1 MKKRRAAF
9 LRLALPAALAVLWAP
24 ALASAGQSDV
34 DCLTCHGD
42 SGLKTEQGRPLF
54 VDGAGFT
61 ASIHGSA
68 GIACVDCHADL
79 RKFTD
84 YPHAAKLKPVDC
96 ASCHEEAAAAIR
108 DSIHG
113 QAHDGAAPIAVGC
126 KDCHGTHDI
135 RPAKDAQSHTSPM
148 NIPDT
153 CLTCHLER
161 VKAKRVAGFVGGY
174 KDSAH
179 FRALSKAGLSL
190 SATCLSCHGGH
201 SVRTVD
207 DPRSKVSRQNII
219 RTCGTCHT
227 GIERDYLEGVH
238 GKDYVKGVQG
248 VPVCTDCHS
257 EHDIRSPED
266 LGSGVYATK
275 VAAVCTRCHDNETL
289 ARQYGLLTSRLK
301 TYSASFHGTASK
313 FGEVKVANCSSCH
326 GHHGIRPSSDPL
338 SSISAANLAATCG
351 TCHPG
356 AGQNFSKGRIHVVSE
371 KTENRWAYVVKIVY
385 IVIIAGLISVFLA
398 FIAADLYRRMRIRWK
413 R

>member
-1 MKKRRAAF
+1 MKLRGSF
-9 LRLALPAALAVLWAP
+9 LRLALPAALALLWTAAP
-24 ALASAGQSDV
+24 ALAGQSDD

-42 SGLKTEQGRPLF
+42 SGLKTKQGRSLF

-61 ASIHGSA
+61 ASIHGSS
-68 GIACVDCHADL
+68 GFSCVDCHADL
-79 RKFTD
+79 KKFTD
-84 YPHAAKLKPVDC
+84 FPHSAKLKPVDC
-96 ASCHEEAAAAIR
+96 ASCHDGAAAAIR

-113 QAHDGAAPIAVGC
+113 RPHAGATPITVGC

-135 RPAKDAQSHTSPM
+135 RPAEDALSHTSAM

-153 CLTCHLER
+153 CLSCHLER
-161 VKAKRVAGFVGGY
+161 VKTTLGPGFAGRY
-174 KDSAH
+174 KESVH
-179 FRALSKAGLSL
+179 FRALSKAGLSF

-201 SVRTVD
+201 SVRPLG
-207 DPRSKVSRQNII
+207 DPQSTVSRRNII

-238 GKDYVKGVQG
+238 GKDYVKGSND
-248 VPVCTDCHS
+248 VPVCTDCHN

-275 VAAVCTRCHDNETL
+275 VAAVCSRCHDNETL

-301 TYSASFHGTASK
+301 TYSASYHGTASK

-356 AGQNFSKGRIHVVSE
+356 AGKNFSKGRIHVVSE

>member
-1 MKKRRAAF
+1 MKLRGAF
-9 LRLALPAALAVLWAP
+9 PWLALSAALAVLWAVPP
-24 ALASAGQSDV
+24 ALRAQSDD

-42 SGLKTEQGRPLF
+42 SGLKTDQGRTLY
-54 VDGAGFT
+54 VDGANFG
-61 ASIHGSA
+61 ASIHGAA

-79 RKFTD
+79 NKFTD
-84 YPHAAKLKPVDC
+84 FPHAAKLKPVDC
-96 ASCHEEAAAAIR
+96 ASCHDKAMADVR
-108 DSIHG
+108 DSVHG
-113 QAHDGAAPIAVGC
+113 RPHDEDSPITVQC

-135 RPAKDAQSHTSPM
+135 RPAKDSQSHTSAM

-153 CLTCHLER
+153 CLSCHLER
-161 VKAKRVAGFVGGY
+161 VKAKRAAGFVGGY
-174 KDSAH
+174 KESAH
-179 FRALSKAGLSL
+179 YRALSKAGLSI

-201 SVRTVD
+201 SVRPVD
-207 DPRSKVSRQNII
+207 DPQSKVSRRNII
-219 RTCGTCHT
+219 RTCGSCHD

-238 GKDYVKGVQG
+238 GKDYVKGVQD

-266 LGSGVYATK
+266 LDSGVYATK
-275 VAAVCTRCHDNETL
+275 VAAVCAHCHDDETM

-301 TYSASFHGTASK
+301 TFSASYHGTASK

-338 SSISAANLAATCG
+338 SSINPANLASTCG

-356 AGQNFSKGRIHVVSE
+356 AGENFSKGRIHVVSE
-371 KTENRWAYVVKIVY
+371 KTENRWAYTVKIIY

-398 FIAADLYRRMRIRWK
+398 FIVADLYRRMRTRWK

>member
-1 MKKRRAAF
+1 MKLRGAF
-9 LRLALPAALAVLWAP
+9 LRFALAAALAVLGAAAP
-24 ALASAGQSDV
+24 ALAGQSDD

-42 SGLKTEQGRPLF
+42 SGLKTDQSRSLY
-54 VDGAGFT
+54 VDAANFG

-79 RKFTD
+79 KKFMD
-84 YPHAAKLKPVDC
+84 FPHAAKLKRVDC
-96 ASCHEEAAAAIR
+96 ASCHEQSAAVIR
-108 DSIHG
+108 VSIHG
-113 QAHDGAAPIAVGC
+113 RPHDGASPITVQC

-135 RPAKDAQSHTSPM
+135 RPAKDALSHTSAM

-153 CLTCHLER
+153 CLSCHLDR
-161 VKAKRVAGFVGGY
+161 VQTKRDSGFVGSY

-201 SVRTVD
+201 SVRPVD
-207 DPRSKVSRQNII
+207 DPQSKVSRRNII
-219 RTCGTCHT
+219 RTCGACHT

-238 GKDYVKGVQG
+238 GKDYVKGVQD

-266 LGSGVYATK
+266 IGSGVYATK
-275 VAAVCTRCHDNETL
+275 VAAVCTRCHDNEVL

-301 TYSASFHGTASK
+301 TFSASYHGTASK

-338 SSISAANLAATCG
+338 SSINPANIAATCG

-356 AGQNFSKGRIHVVSE
+356 AGENFSKGRIHVISA
-371 KTENRWAYVVKIVY
+371 KTENRWAYAVKIVY
-385 IVIIAGLISVFLA
+385 IVVIGGLISVFLA

>member
-1 MKKRRAAF
+1 MKLRGPF
-9 LRLALPAALAVLWAP
+9 LRLALPAALAVLWAAAP
-24 ALASAGQSDV
+24 ALSGQSDD

-42 SGLKTEQGRPLF
+42 SGLKTDQGRSLF
-54 VDGAGFT
+54 VDSTRFT

-68 GIACVDCHADL
+68 GISCADCHTDL
-79 RKFTD
+79 KKFTD
-84 YPHAAKLKPVDC
+84 FPHAAKLMPVDC
-96 ASCHEEAAAAIR
+96 ASCHDEAAAAIR
-108 DSIHG
+108 ESIHG
-113 QAHDGAAPIAVGC
+113 MPHSGAEPIIVHC

-135 RPAKDAQSHTSPM
+135 LPAKDAQSHTSPM

-153 CLTCHLER
+153 CLSCHLER
-161 VKAKRVAGFVGGY
+161 VKTTLGPGFAGRY
-174 KDSAH
+174 KESVH
-179 FRALSKAGLSL
+179 FRALSKTGLSF
-190 SATCLSCHGGH
+190 SATCLSCHSGH
-201 SVRTVD
+201 SVRTVG
-207 DPRSKVSRQNII
+207 DPQSKVSRRNII

-238 GKDYVKGVQG
+238 GKDYVKGSLD
-248 VPVCTDCHS
+248 VPVCTDCHN
-257 EHDIRSPED
+257 EHDIQSPED

-275 VAAVCTRCHDNETL
+275 VAAVCSRCHDNELL

-301 TYSASFHGTASK
+301 TFSDSYHGTASK

-338 SSISAANLAATCG
+338 SSINPANMASTCG

-356 AGQNFSKGRIHVVSE
+356 AGENFAKGRIHVISE
-371 KTENRWAYVVKIVY
+371 KTENRWAYTVKIVY
-385 IVIIAGLISVFLA
+385 MVVIGGLISVFLA

>member
-1 MKKRRAAF
+1 MRFRGAF
-9 LRLALPAALAVLWAP
+9 LRLVLPAALAVLWTAAP
-24 ALASAGQSDV
+24 ALGAQSDD

-42 SGLKTEQGRPLF
+42 SGLKTDQGRSLF
-54 VDGAGFT
+54 VDGANFT
-61 ASIHGSA
+61 SSIHGSA
-68 GIACVDCHADL
+68 GIGCVGCHADL
-79 RKFTD
+79 KKLTD
-84 YPHAAKLKPVDC
+84 FPHAAKLKPVDC
-96 ASCHEEAAAAIR
+96 ASCHDKAGADIR

-113 QAHDGAAPIAVGC
+113 RPHEGPAPITVRC

-135 RPAKDAQSHTSPM
+135 RPAEDALSHTSAM

-153 CLTCHLER
+153 CLSCHLER
-161 VKAKRVAGFVGGY
+161 VKTTLGPGFAGRY
-174 KDSAH
+174 KESVH
-179 FRALSKAGLSL
+179 FQALSKAGLSF

-201 SVRTVD
+201 SVLPVG
-207 DPRSKVSRQNII
+207 DPRSKVSRRNII

-238 GKDYVKGVQG
+238 GRDFVKGSKD
-248 VPVCTDCHS
+248 VPVCTDCHN

-275 VAAVCTRCHDNETL
+275 VSAVCTRCHDNETL

-301 TYSASFHGTASK
+301 TYSASYHGTASK

-338 SSISAANLAATCG
+338 SSINPANMAATCG

-356 AGQNFSKGRIHVVSE
+356 AGKNFSKGRIHVVSE